1 MKKLKNIFLLGFLI
15 CLSIFIGINISFFA
29 YSYNS
34 DFTYNLVTSDVQD
47 NGMKIEKNYFKS
59 KYFNQKVMNSILTNL
74 KYSVIDS
81 ENEDKYSSK
90 DIATGSY
97 YYDYNEGEFNW
108 NSIQERIYNI
118 MRGTAF
124 TCDIDDNADDFNDN
138 ADDNCKW
145 YNRHFI
151 SNLQIISEGQ
161 SNYEETY
168 YIGKPLAYK
177 NNKNNNFISFEL

>member
-1 MKKLKNIFLLGFLI
+1 MNKQRIPTSKIFQQNFDKETLSDYLKRI
-15 CLSIFIGINISFFA
+15 
-29 YSYNS
+29 
-34 DFTYNLVTSDVQD
+34 D
-47 NGMKIEKNYFKS
+47 IE
-59 KYFNQKVMNSILTNL
+59 V
-74 KYSVIDS
+74 SVITKINLLNGKYKQVQVNVLEPS
-81 ENEDKYSSK
+81 GKHYTFED
-90 DIATGSY
+90 

-118 MRGTAF
+118 MRGMAF